1 MPYFYSEDEVEGF
14 EPVDAV
20 PREDYDAIITERD
33 EIQSQRDE
41 AITRAED
48 VETELSKLRDKY
60 ASTFLSTPNSAK
72 ANQKADV
79 IKDGKRLQRHSNNY
93 SERKVNTVPTKPSQ
107 DIINAS
113 KNKLDPHAVMEAVI
127 NETPELARM
136 LVDKGLARE
145 LTDEEVAAMSAA
157 E

>member
-1 MPYFYSEDEVEGF
+1 M
-14 EPVDAV
+14 
-20 PREDYDAIITERD
+20 
-33 EIQSQRDE
+33 
-41 AITRAED
+41 
-48 VETELSKLRDKY
+48 
-60 ASTFLSTPNSAK
+60 
-72 ANQKADV
+72 
-79 IKDGKRLQRHSNNY
+79 
-93 SERKVNTVPTKPSQ
+93 PTKPSQ

-113 KNKLDPHAVMEAVI
+113 KYKLNPHAVMEAVI

>member
-72 ANQKADV
+72 AKQKADV
-79 IKDGKRLQRHSNNY
+79 IKDGK
-93 SERKVNTVPTKPSQ
+93 TPTTSFKQ
-107 DIINAS
+107 
-113 KNKLDPHAVMEAVI
+113 LFME
-127 NETPELARM
+127 
-136 LVDKGLARE
+136 KGEYGAY
-145 LTDEEVAAMSAA
+145 
-157 E
+157 

>member
-72 ANQKADV
+72 AKQRADA
-79 IKDGKRLQRHSNNY
+79 IKDGK
-93 SERKVNTVPTKPSQ
+93 TPTTSFNQ
-107 DIINAS
+107 
-113 KNKLDPHAVMEAVI
+113 LFRE
-127 NETPELARM
+127 
-136 LVDKGLARE
+136 KGEHGAY
-145 LTDEEVAAMSAA
+145 
-157 E
+157 

>member
-1 MPYFYSEDEVEGF
+1 M
-14 EPVDAV
+14 
-20 PREDYDAIITERD
+20 
-33 EIQSQRDE
+33 
-41 AITRAED
+41 
-48 VETELSKLRDKY
+48 
-60 ASTFLSTPNSAK
+60 
-72 ANQKADV
+72 
-79 IKDGKRLQRHSNNY
+79 
-93 SERKVNTVPTKPSQ
+93 PTKPSQ

-113 KNKLDPHAVMEAVI
+113 KNKLNSHAVMEAVI

>member
-1 MPYFYSEDEVEGF
+1 MPYFYSDDEVEGF

-72 ANQKADV
+72 AKQKVDV
-79 IKDGKRLQRHSNNY
+79 IKDGKTPTTSFNQLFR
-93 SERKVNTVPTKPSQ
+93 ER
-107 DIINAS
+107 
-113 KNKLDPHAVMEAVI
+113 
-127 NETPELARM
+127 
-136 LVDKGLARE
+136 
-145 LTDEEVAAMSAA
+145 
-157 E
+157 